1 MTRNNLRDHLTW
13 MLANVLSTPNTPLL
27 PAVGDLPANLPAPQ
41 SGLHPAIS
49 NVEPSGTSRR
59 SPARQT
65 AVASQAS
72 SALRPARTHESVARQ
87 GHSEVEEE
95 KTLIEVDGGQ
105 LQQSTMG
112 KLVLA
117 SASKRRGLAVTPNQ
131 LLTPT
136 STTDVGPLQRAYSAS
151 LQTAK
156 LATPGAAD
164 ASPPRKRVER
174 KPRTPARTLEEDVD
188 LLDAIDLTGVDELLS
203 SDSGGVV
210 FGQDVRMWT
219 GDHASRREPVFSP
232 RGKKRKKYEIIR
244 STNPSATKISDDDD
258 DFPDISKY
266 LDSAAARIVPSSS
279 STSQLAKKRRP
290 PTPENG
296 LMAATATTSA
306 GYSAA
311 RKPAQRSTKPSSQLE
326 DGVANGEILSL
337 NPSGDKEGAA
347 GPGAQHSVFE
357 EDFDDASAGNPP
369 PPRKPRRS
377 SCIIQDSEDE
387 WATPDSHRSVIMS
400 IPSPS
405 RERERER
412 SESTTS
418 RSQDESPVIIA
429 PRTPSKSHTPS
440 TSLTVTRSP
449 SLRPL
454 TTSQPPNAAKEG
466 LGDDIA
472 STASQPLSSSQ
483 FIPAL
488 SEGVKDT
495 ILHLFL
501 SAPSEATE
509 KQRLLLDEK
518 LQQNRAAFRDA
529 LSRGLH
535 ERNGVL
541 RQEKDQITR
550 QQSALNS
557 LAVVHQKYRQT
568 SHAKEELLSQAM
580 EAYDQNLD
588 DAEIQ
593 LKLSKAH
600 ADLAEQEAV
609 LIEAL
614 LRAGINDVG
623 LFKKKRQQDPAAAHG
638 SRSDFV
644 VQATQLDSRLPSRA
658 MSGGSSLG
666 GNSQVIRQTQ
676 MPQRPPNGSQAGQ
689 DVWPHGR
696 SGGQGSENQRP
707 GAAPRVIT
715 QAEIDSV
722 IDEDMIDDFD
732 EDMLAFDPPS
742 GAHRPLSRPMLD
754 PPTARSRISTRQ
766 GPPRAQAFIS
776 DDDDDDA
783 DMLAMA
789 QDFELNQSSL
799 ESKARNSGRVALSA
813 MSGNN
818 SSLRKKCPD
827 KGAQIPEHLMK
838 HPWSPDVKRALKDRF
853 RMATFRQN
861 QLEAINTTL
870 DGRDAFI
877 LMPTGGGKSLCYQ
890 LPAVIKSGRTHGV
903 TIVVSPLISLMQDQ
917 VDHLK
922 ALNIQAV
929 AFNGECPTTYRN
941 TVLDYLKGPNADHYI
956 DLLYVTPEMIKN
968 SNAFNNALS
977 ALHRNRKL
985 ARLVIDE
992 AHCVSQWGHDFRPDY
1007 KELGSFRRSFPAVP
1021 VMALT
1026 ATATRNV
1033 IVDIKHN
1040 LGIDNCQVFTQSF
1053 NRTNLFYE
1061 VRRKEKNTIG
1071 EIADLI
1077 NSRYAGKTGIV
1088 YTLSRKST
1096 ESTAKKL
1103 REHGIAAHH
1112 YHASIESA
1120 DKAKIQRD
1128 WQAGR
1133 IKVVVATIA
1142 FGMGIDKADVRF
1154 VIHLSLP
1161 KSLEGY
1167 YQETGRAGRDGKP
1180 SHCYL
1185 FFTFGDVTQLRMM
1198 INKGEGSQQQKQRQ
1212 RDMLA
1217 SMVAF
1222 ADNQSDCRR
1231 VEILRY
1237 FGETFAKEKCA
1248 KSCDNCQSDATFDSQ
1263 DLTDIAVA
1271 ALKLIKISEKLT
1283 LNQCTEMLLG
1293 QQRKKHEDTLKA
1305 GGQPYYG
1312 IAKNHPKHVV
1322 HRVLDKLHAEGALDE
1337 DNVVRNG
1344 TDMAIQ
1350 YFVVRELH

>member
-1 MTRNNLRDHLTW
+1 
-13 MLANVLSTPNTPLL
+13 MLANVVLSTPNAPLL
-27 PAVGDLPANLPAPQ
+27 PAVGDLPANIPTPPSALYPALPDAKPSAASRKSPTRKPAAAAQAGPAP
-41 SGLHPAIS
+41 
-49 NVEPSGTSRR
+49 
-59 SPARQT
+59 
-65 AVASQAS
+65 
-72 SALRPARTHESVARQ
+72 RPARTHESVARQ
-87 GHSEVEEE
+87 SHSEEEEE
-95 KTLIEVDGGQ
+95 KSLIEVDGEQ
-105 LQQSTMG
+105 FQQITMG
-112 KLVLA
+112 KLV
-117 SASKRRGLAVTPNQ
+117 SSSTSKRRGLAVNQSQ

-136 STTDVGPLQRAYSAS
+136 STTGVGPLQRAYSAS

-156 LATPGAAD
+156 LATPGATS
-164 ASPPRKRVER
+164 ASPRRNIAER
-174 KPRTPARTLEEDVD
+174 NPRTPARTLKDDLD

-203 SDSGGVV
+203 SDSVGVA
-210 FGQDVRMWT
+210 FGDDVRLWDE
-219 GDHASRREPVFSP
+219 DHASRPEPVLSP
-232 RGKKRKKYEIIR
+232 RGKKRKNHEITR
-244 STNPSATKISDDDD
+244 PTVPSAPQLSDDDDD

-266 LDSAAARIVPSSS
+266 LDSTAARIVPSSS
-279 STSQLAKKRRP
+279 STPKLAKKRRP
-290 PTPENG
+290 STPEKG
-296 LMAATATTSA
+296 PLAAKKITSA
-306 GYSAA
+306 SCSAA
-311 RKPAQRSTKPSSQLE
+311 RNSAQKISKPSTQPK
-326 DGVANGEILSL
+326 DGTANGKALS
-337 NPSGDKEGAA
+337 PKHSTPRFSSESFASDKGGTI
-347 GPGAQHSVFE
+347 GPVVQDSVFE
-357 EDFDDASAGNPP
+357 DGFDDSSAGKAPHP
-369 PPRKPRRS
+369 SKPRRK

-387 WATPDSHRSVIMS
+387 WATPDSRRSVVIS
-400 IPSPS
+400 IPSTS
-405 RERERER
+405 RERER

-418 RSQDESPVIIA
+418 RSQDEA
-429 PRTPSKSHTPS
+429 PAILAARTPSKPHTPS

-449 SLRPL
+449 SVRPL
-454 TTSQPPNAAKEG
+454 PTSQTRNAAKEG
-466 LGDDIA
+466 SADDVG
-472 STASQPLSSSQ
+472 STASQSLSSSQ
-483 FIPAL
+483 SVPEL
-488 SEGVKDT
+488 SEDVKET
-495 ILHLFL
+495 ILKLFL
-501 SAPSEATE
+501 SEPTE
-509 KQRLLLDEK
+509 TTEMKRVLLKEK

-529 LSRGLH
+529 LSRGQH
-535 ERNGVL
+535 ERNSAL
-541 RQEKDQITR
+541 RKEKDRITR
-550 QQSALNS
+550 QQSALDV
-557 LAVVHQKYRQT
+557 LGAVHQKYSET
-568 SHAKEELLSQAM
+568 YHAKEELLSQAM
-580 EAYDQNLD
+580 EAYDHNLD
-588 DAEIQ
+588 DTDIQ
-593 LKLSKAH
+593 PELTKAH
-600 ADLAEQEAV
+600 ADLSEQEAI

-614 LRAGINDVG
+614 LRAGINDVS
-623 LFKKKRQQDPAAAHG
+623 LFEQKRQQDPSTTHD

-644 VQATQLDSRLPSRA
+644 VQATQMDSRLPSRA
-658 MSGGSSLG
+658 VSGGSS
-666 GNSQVIRQTQ
+666 QVIMQTQ
-676 MPQRPPNGSQAGQ
+676 MPQRPSSSSRAGQ
-689 DVWPHGR
+689 DARSHGPT
-696 SGGQGSENQRP
+696 GGQGSR
-707 GAAPRVIT
+707 AVT
-715 QAEIDSV
+715 QAELDSV

-732 EDMLAFDPPS
+732 DDLFVLDPAP
-742 GAHRPLSRPMLD
+742 GVYNPPP
-754 PPTARSRISTRQ
+754 PPTARSRASARQ
-766 GPPRAQAFIS
+766 GPTLRTQTFIS
-776 DDDDDDA
+776 DDDEDDA

-799 ESKARNSGRVALSA
+799 ESKTRNSGRLALSE
-813 MSGNN
+813 MSGHNG
-818 SSLRKKCPD
+818 SLRKKGPD
-827 KGAQIPEHLMK
+827 KRASDASARAQIPEHLMK
-838 HPWSPDVKRALKDRF
+838 HPWSPDVRRALKDRF

-870 DGRDAFI
+870 EGRDAFI

-890 LPAVIKSGRTHGV
+890 LPAVIKSGKTHGV

-1007 KELGSFRRSFPAVP
+1007 KELGSFRRSFPRVP

-1053 NRTNLFYE
+1053 NRANLFYE

-1120 DKAKIQRD
+1120 DKAKVQRD

-1154 VIHLSLP
+1154 VIHQSLP

-1185 FFTFGDVTQLRMM
+1185 YFTFGDVTQLRMM

-1237 FGETFAKEKCA
+1237 FGETFTKEKCA
-1248 KSCDNCQSDATFDSQ
+1248 KSCDNCQSDAAFDSQ

-1271 ALKLIKISEKLT
+1271 ALKLIKISKKLT

-1293 QQRKKHEDTLKA
+1293 QQRKKYEDTLEA

-1312 IAKNHPKHVV
+1312 IAKDHPKHVV
-1322 HRVLDKLHAEGALDE
+1322 HRVLDKLHAERALDE
-1337 DNVVRNG
+1337 DNVVRKG

-1350 YFVVRELH
+1350 YFIVRELHQ